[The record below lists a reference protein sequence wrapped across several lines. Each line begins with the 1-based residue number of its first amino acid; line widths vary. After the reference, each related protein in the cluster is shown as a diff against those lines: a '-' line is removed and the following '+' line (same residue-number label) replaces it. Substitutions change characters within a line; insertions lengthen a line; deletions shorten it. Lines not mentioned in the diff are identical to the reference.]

1 MLIGSL
7 IILMIILFLGVPVPL
22 AFLMAAAY
30 MIQHGGV
37 DASLIMPY
45 GYAKMSTTVLL
56 AIPMF
61 VMAGGLIEKGE
72 IGNKLV
78 DLIEVFIG
86 RLRGGLGSVAVVACA
101 VFGSVTG
108 SATATLSCIGS
119 VVFPRLEKAGYPLG
133 HSAALLGSSCVLGML
148 IPPSTIM
155 ILYAW
160 VGGQSVLACFLSSVL
175 PGIILTILLCLVN
188 WHLVKKIPNV
198 KVEDR
203 IRFTEFRKKLT
214 DRTWKAVPALVL
226 PFLVLGTIYGG
237 VLTTTEA
244 AAASVLYAI
253 PVGFFVYKGLT
264 RKNFLNIII
273 QTAVTT
279 GVVMVMVFFIMILSR
294 LYIMENLPDMIIKY
308 LTAVSENKYVILA
321 MLNVFMIII
330 GMLMDDVSGTL
341 LCTPI
346 LLPIIMKIGVHPI
359 HFAAILGVNL
369 GLGNVTPPCAPLLY
383 LAGRLNGAKM
393 IDMLKPMAYTILFA
407 WVPALIITTYFPSLS
422 LYLPKLILG
431 VE

>member
-1 MLIGSL
+1 
-7 IILMIILFLGVPVPL
+7 
-22 AFLMAAAY
+22 
-30 MIQHGGV
+30 
-37 DASLIMPY
+37 
-45 GYAKMSTTVLL
+45 MSTTVLL

-86 RLRGGLGSVAVVACA
+86 RMRGGLGSVAVVACA

-175 PGIILTILLCLVN
+175 PGIFLTFLLCLVN
-188 WHLVKKIPNV
+188 WHLVKKIPTV

-203 IRFTEFRKKLT
+203 ISFTEFRKKAT

-264 RKNFLNIII
+264 RKNFFNIIV

-294 LYIMENLPDMIIKY
+294 LYIMQNLPDMIIKY

-321 MLNVFMIII
+321 MINVFMIII

-346 LLPIIMKIGVHPI
+346 LLPIIMKIGVHPV

-393 IDMLKPMAYTILFA
+393 IDMLKPMMYTIVFG
-407 WVPALIITTYFPSLS
+407 WIPALIVTTYVPSLS